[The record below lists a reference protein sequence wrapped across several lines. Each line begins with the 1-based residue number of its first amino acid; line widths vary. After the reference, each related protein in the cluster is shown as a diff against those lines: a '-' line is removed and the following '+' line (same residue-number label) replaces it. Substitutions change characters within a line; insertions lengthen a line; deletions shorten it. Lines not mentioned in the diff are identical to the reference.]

1 MPLILK
7 ENQSCP
13 YSNECPYNRSDECCG
28 SRNDRN
34 KEFVCDLITEEGSF
48 VKGGFRSKYDE
59 TGKMKILV
67 E

>member
-7 ENQSCP
+7 ENQPCP
-13 YSNECPYNRSDECCG
+13 YSSGCPYNKSGECYG
-28 SRNDRN
+28 SRDDRN
-34 KEFVCDLITEEGSF
+34 KVFVCDLVTEEGSY

-59 TGKMKILV
+59 TGKMIILV